1 MLFISKLTC
10 FQSTHDTLSI
20 HKLFPLQHKLRTI
33 FDLSK
38 YIDIPI
44 RGFEPLLNLLLDET
58 VQYICGKGYKLPCD
72 TNLIAYSCP
81 LSLEEEPLSFSSI
94 PNTFLQQQEG

>member
-1 MLFISKLTC
+1 MTSSCKDVR
-10 FQSTHDTLSI
+10 S
-20 HKLFPLQHKLRTI
+20 I

-44 RGFEPLLNLLLDET
+44 RGFDPLLNLLLDET
-58 VQYICGKGYKLPCD
+58 HTHVLSPCLLSQ
-72 TNLIAYSCP
+72 NP
-81 LSLEEEPLSFSSI
+81 LEEKFREEEPLSFSSI